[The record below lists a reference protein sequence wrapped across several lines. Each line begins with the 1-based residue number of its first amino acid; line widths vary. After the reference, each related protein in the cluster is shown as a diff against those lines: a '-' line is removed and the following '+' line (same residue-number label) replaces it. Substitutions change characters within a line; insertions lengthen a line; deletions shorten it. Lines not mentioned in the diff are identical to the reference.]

1 MKFFIPSALT
11 KKHQDA
17 LRTYLSRNPQ
27 YDTLVWEMIYE
38 AIDLLAQAQVITDQV
53 PQTFKQVYTEHV
65 ERPFA
70 DQYIA
75 QLLSSKDVAKDS
87 PGVTALFARQIMPTL
102 QKANLLGKEW
112 PQSWLLLTY
121 CVYWW
126 QSFAKGYGFEVEI
139 MRDLS
144 RSGID
149 FHMHDIQNQ
158 FERYSPADLTVLG
171 LWGDIK
177 TSIYFLRRPSE
188 GQLLNDFY
196 ITRLYE
202 QGRQRTLVVFQKPFA
217 WEAIGGGTAV
227 SGTLESIL
235 SMLPTPV
242 RLAQRGI
249 MLVVVEYET
258 WKQMVRHQQ
267 SKTGV
272 ENE

>member
-1 MKFFIPSALT
+1 MKLVIPPAFT
-11 KKHQDA
+11 KKHEVA

-27 YDTLVWEMIYE
+27 YDAAVWETVYQ
-38 AIDLLAQAQVITDQV
+38 AIDLLAQAQVGVEEVTR
-53 PQTFKQVYTEHV
+53 TFKQVYVEYV

-70 DQYIA
+70 DKYIE
-75 QLLSSKDVAKDS
+75 QLLDSRDVAKDS
-87 PGVTALFARQIMPTL
+87 PGIAAVFARQIVPTL
-102 QKANLLGKEW
+102 QKANLFGKEQ

-126 QSFAKGYGFEVEI
+126 QSFAKGYTFEVEI

-158 FERYSPADLTVLG
+158 LERYSPADLTVLG

-177 TSIYFLRRPSE
+177 TSIYFLRRQPV
-188 GQLLNDFY
+188 GQLRNDFY

-202 QGRQRTLVVFQKPFA
+202 KGQQRTLVVFQKPLA
-217 WEAIGGGTAV
+217 WEAIRGGTAV
-227 SGTLESIL
+227 SGELESVL
-235 SMLPTPV
+235 SLLPTPV
-242 RLAQRGI
+242 QLEESGI
-249 MLVVVEYET
+249 ILVVVDYET
-258 WKQMVRHQQ
+258 WKRMVHHQQ
-267 SKTGV
+267 STTGE